1 MDYVCKVVGNLII
14 NDINLEL
21 GYMEIIDL
29 TTDDF
34 KSSPQ
39 LREALRN
46 RHLEVF
52 DPSKH
57 QNARRRKSIS
67 QIRNLTQDN
76 KSNTPVKISSEGK
89 LIKESLDNLCKKM
102 DGLVN
107 RINVLIDKSIES
119 NNRLADSLNQSFTNK
134 TGDSIDT
141 EKFNIFLSKNL
152 EYHDKIDKILNK
164 KNNETDNKIDKL
176 IDKLDQFITKG
187 MVIGSHGISSNL
199 NNSNKIKKYNDFDD
213 KVTFVPDI
221 NIDSV
226 EKANIKAE
234 QIQQEGTDDI
244 IAKLKAMK
252 NNK

>member
-1 MDYVCKVVGNLII
+1 MDYVCKVVGSLSI
-14 NDINLEL
+14 NDISLEL

-34 KSSPQ
+34 KASPQ
-39 LREALRN
+39 LRDALRN
-46 RHLEVF
+46 RHLEVY

-57 QNARRRKSIS
+57 KNARRRKSIS
-67 QIRNLTQDN
+67 QIRSLTQDTKIVQN
-76 KSNTPVKISSEGK
+76 TSNSSDGK
-89 LIKESLDNLCKKM
+89 LIKESLDVLSKKM
-102 DGLVN
+102 DSLVN

-119 NNRLADSLNQSFTNK
+119 NSSLVDSLNSGSN
-134 TGDSIDT
+134 SIDA

-152 EYHDKIDKILNK
+152 EYHDKLNKILEG
-164 KNNETDNKIDKL
+164 KNSTTDDKIDKL

-187 MVIGSHGISSNL
+187 TIIGSHGITNPL
-199 NNSNKIKKYNDFDD
+199 NNSPKIKKSNNFDD
-213 KVTFVPDI
+213 NITFVPEI